1 MAAPARLSRVP
12 DGNNTAVD
20 AGDATTEAELAQLR
34 VRVAQLEA
42 ELAEQAARANSALAA
57 AQDRAYWLDRLGLD
71 LNTTMRRPVVRA
83 VVETSLKVTRRAR
96 RERGRLRRLLG

>member
-1 MAAPARLSRVP
+1 VDAPDANS
-12 DGNNTAVD
+12 TAVG
-20 AGDATTEAELAQLR
+20 AGDAAREAELAQMR
-34 VRVAQLEA
+34 RRVAQLEV

-57 AQDRAYWLDRLGLD
+57 AQDRAYWLDRLELD
-71 LNTTMRRPVVRA
+71 LNRTMRRPLVRA